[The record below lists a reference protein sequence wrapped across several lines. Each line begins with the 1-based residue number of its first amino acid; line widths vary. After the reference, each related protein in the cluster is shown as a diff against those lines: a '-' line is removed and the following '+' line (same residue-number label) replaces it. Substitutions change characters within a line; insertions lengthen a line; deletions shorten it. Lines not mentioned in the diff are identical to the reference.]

1 MGFIESIERYMINFN
16 PYGLNR
22 KQINHNY
29 AIGIMR
35 DRDTA
40 RVSTTSVLYRR
51 TIDNHWGL
59 SNMDSAIFV
68 VSMDGTAK
76 LFTTRSYYT
85 LSCRINRGFRNLIE
99 EYFEPSINWNQM
111 WDYPDDHSIVI
122 RRKIHSEVVRSS
134 GRSIL
139 SIGAVHV

>member
-1 MGFIESIERYMINFN
+1 MRFIESIERYMINFN

-29 AIGIMR
+29 AIGIMEY
-35 DRDTA
+35 RDTA

-51 TIDNHWGL
+51 TRDNRWGL
-59 SNMDSAIFV
+59 SNMNSAILA
-68 VSMDGTAK
+68 VSMNGTAK
-76 LFTTRSYYT
+76 LYPARAYN
-85 LSCRINRGFRNLIE
+85 LSERLHRPFRDLLT
-99 EYFEPSINWNQM
+99 EYFDININFNDFWTYSDDDSIT
-111 WDYPDDHSIVI
+111 I
-122 RRKIHSEVVRSS
+122 RRKVHSEVVRSS

>member
-1 MGFIESIERYMINFN
+1 MGFIESIEHYMINFN

-29 AIGIMR
+29 AIGITR
-35 DRDTA
+35 NRNTV
-40 RVSTTSVLYRR
+40 RTSTISVLYKR
-51 TIDNHWGL
+51 TRDNRWNL
-59 SNMDSAIFV
+59 VNMDSAILA

-76 LFTTRSYYT
+76 LYPVRAWCISRR
-85 LSCRINRGFRNLIE
+85 LFRDFKHLLE
-99 EYFEPSINWNQM
+99 EHFEPSIDWSGMWNNPE
-111 WDYPDDHSIVI
+111 DYSITI
-122 RRKIHSEVVRSS
+122 RRKVHSEVVRSS